1 MARIRTIKPEFW
13 TSEQIMECS
22 PLARLLF
29 IGLWNFCDDR
39 GVHPVAYKTL
49 KAEVFPADD
58 ILSSDVER
66 MVSEL
71 VSIGLL
77 VVFEAEGRKWWY
89 VTGWRHQLINRPSK
103 SRYPE
108 PPRSAP
114 LPSAAGQGADA
125 HDEIS
130 DEVPISDPDFVSH
143 HGALMEDSLSTH
155 GGLIE
160 DSLTEGKGRE
170 RKGKEKGVYPSLALP
185 DSTGV
190 TPAGAVCARLRRD
203 ARMADANPQHPKLL
217 ALLAAGLSE
226 DEIVAAGE
234 DAVSRGKG
242 FAYALATAEGR
253 RREADNVKTLP
264 AKAAAGSLTKA
275 GQRTAE
281 AASRWLESEGV
292 RA

>member
-1 MARIRTIKPEFW
+1 
-13 TSEQIMECS
+13 MECS
-22 PLARLLF
+22 PMARLLF
-29 IGLWNFCDDR
+29 IGMWNFCDD
-39 GVHPVAYKTL
+39 GGNHPLSAKTL

-58 ILSSDVER
+58 ITIAAVDALAT
-66 MVSEL
+66 EL
-71 VSIGLL
+71 
-77 VVFEAEGRKWWY
+77 FD
-89 VTGWRHQLINRPSK
+89 N
-103 SRYPE
+103 
-108 PPRSAP
+108 
-114 LPSAAGQGADA
+114 
-125 HDEIS
+125 
-130 DEVPISDPDFVSH
+130 
-143 HGALMEDSLSTH
+143 
-155 GGLIE
+155 GLIE
-160 DSLTEGKGRE
+160 PYEVAGKHYWHVSGWHHQKIEKPNFKHPKPPIPQPVGEQSASSRRPVGEHSPPEGKGE
-170 RKGKEKGVYPSLALP
+170 EWKGREKGVYPSLALP

-190 TPAGAVCARLRRD
+190 TPAGLVCARLRRD

-253 RREADNVKTLP
+253 RREADNIKTLP

-281 AASRWLESEGV
+281 AAARWLESEGA

>member
-1 MARIRTIKPEFW
+1 
-13 TSEQIMECS
+13 
-22 PLARLLF
+22 
-29 IGLWNFCDDR
+29 
-39 GVHPVAYKTL
+39 
-49 KAEVFPADD
+49 
-58 ILSSDVER
+58 
-66 MVSEL
+66 
-71 VSIGLL
+71 
-77 VVFEAEGRKWWY
+77 
-89 VTGWRHQLINRPSK
+89 
-103 SRYPE
+103 
-108 PPRSAP
+108 
-114 LPSAAGQGADA
+114 
-125 HDEIS
+125 
-130 DEVPISDPDFVSH
+130 
-143 HGALMEDSLSTH
+143 MEDSLSTH

-170 RKGKEKGVYPSLALP
+170 GKGREKSVDLTLAFP
-185 DSTGV
+185 RSNEG
-190 TPAGAVCARLRRD
+190 TPGGAVCARLRRD